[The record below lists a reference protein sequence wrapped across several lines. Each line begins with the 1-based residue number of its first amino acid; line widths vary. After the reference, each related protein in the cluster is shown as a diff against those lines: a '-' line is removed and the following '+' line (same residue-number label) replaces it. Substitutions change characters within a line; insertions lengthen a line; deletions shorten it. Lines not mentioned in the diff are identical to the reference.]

1 MKYESDEMKKL
12 MKLREALSEAIK
24 SQRRLDNCHLTYIEA
39 TNRDGFSRAK
49 TTSYNARAASN
60 AVMLQS
66 DMSTLKNATNSIFS
80 FE

>member
-1 MKYESDEMKKL
+1 MTNESDELKQLLL
-12 MKLREALSEAIK
+12 MRRALSEAIK
-24 SQRRLDNCHLTYIEA
+24 SQRRLDNCHASYISA

-60 AVMLQS
+60 ANMLRT
-66 DMSTLKNATNSIFS
+66 DMQTLKNAINSIFS